1 MAIAILL
8 LVVIPLIE
16 IYALVQVAHVIGWG
30 AALLLMLLV
39 SVVGGWLVKRE
50 GISVWRRLQ
59 DQLRR
64 GEPPG
69 REVLDGILVLTAGA
83 LLLVPGFVTD
93 TIGLLLL
100 VPPVRAVV
108 RAVLSR
114 RYAGSPHVIIAT
126 HGARIVETSADDRT
140 SDASPPRGQLES

>member
-8 LVVIPLIE
+8 LVVVPFIE
-16 IYALVQVAHVIGWG
+16 IYALVQVAHAIGWG

-64 GEPPG
+64 GESPG
-69 REVLDGILVLTAGA
+69 REVLDGILVLAAGA

-108 RAVLSR
+108 RAGLAR
-114 RYAGSPHVIIAT
+114 RYAGSPQVIIAT
-126 HGARIVETSADDRT
+126 HGARIVETSADEQT
-140 SDASPPRGQLES
+140 SDGWPPRPQLES